1 MCFFQVE
8 LVDDLGE
15 ESSST
20 LDSLDMDHLNCK
32 TVHRLDMDNIN
43 QVATWTAQTYI
54 ISNDI
59 KR

>member
-20 LDSLDMDHLNCK
+20 LDSLDMD
-32 TVHRLDMDNIN
+32 DIN
-43 QVATWTAQTYI
+43 QVAVYTWTI
-54 ISNDI
+54 
-59 KR
+59 